1 MASAKTRL
9 LALRTRALASGVSL
23 DGAWEGV
30 TWEPSQGETHIEE
43 AYVTGTSAMQTFPA
57 DGGQAE
63 ETGLYVLRF
72 YGPVGKGL
80 ELRDMVDDVMAQF
93 TPGTPITIADGSTLR
108 VRADFGPYASEARR
122 LDGGWLAITL
132 TIPWL
137 ARSTNT
143 VAA

>member
-9 LALRTRALASGVSL
+9 LALRTRALASGVAL

-30 TWEPSQGETHIEE
+30 TWEPSQGEPYIEE
-43 AYVTGTSAMQTFPA
+43 AYVPATNTIETFPA

-63 ETGLYVLRF
+63 ETGIYVLRF

-80 ELRDMVDDVMAQF
+80 ELREMVDDVMAQF

-108 VRADFGPYASEARR
+108 VRADFGPYSSEARR

-132 TIPWL
+132 IVPWL